1 MEFLNNGS
9 YVPLWTFLTM
19 IGTIISACAA
29 VATVAI
35 AFWAA
40 NSWRKQEKHT
50 QMVRLKRASFEYR
63 ASVERAGGFGKDYL
77 RLDAYIKET
86 MKPALDVAFHE
97 LVLAGLEGEGTDAG
111 KRYEALFQNH
121 ELFREREISWGQL
134 LKLAVEFQTSID
146 SKL

>member
-1 MEFLNNGS
+1 MEFLNNDS

-40 NSWRKQEKHT
+40 NSWRKQEKHS

-63 ASVERAGGFGKDYL
+63 ASVERAAGFGNDYL

-97 LVLAGLEGEGTDAG
+97 LVLAGLEGEETDAG

-121 ELFREREISWGQL
+121 ELYRAREIGWRKL
-134 LKLAVEFQTSID
+134 LNAAVDFQVSID